1 MQCITTSSLSFLVNG
16 APYGVLKPSRGIRQG
31 DPLSLF
37 LFVIY
42 IEIISRFLA
51 EQENLGIPK
60 GVKISRTS
68 PAVSHLLYVDDLI
81 IYCGSID
88 EDALCI
94 KNIIEKYSLWS
105 SQSPNTNKSS
115 IHFSSNTYPN
125 QKLSILRIH
134 NFKECNHK
142 DKHLGFPFCKPISKK
157 IVFNQLIDRI
167 NSKLSGWRNKT
178 LSQAGRS
185 ILISDVASAIPT
197 YQMSITL
204 FPKMTCSNLMLLL
217 ESFGGVLMVMKI
229 ISFQNV
235 GIEIANLKLPGVLVL
250 KE

>member
-16 APYGVLKPSRGIRQG
+16 APYGLLKPSRGIRQG

-81 IYCGSID
+81 IYCGSTD

-157 IVFNQLIDRI
+157 VVFNQLIDRI
-167 NSKLSGWRNKT
+167 NSKLSGWRIK
-178 LSQAGRS
+178 LSHKLGEVFS
-185 ILISDVASAIPT
+185 FLIWPLLIQLTKCLLSS
-197 YQMSITL
+197 
-204 FPKMTCSNLMLLL
+204 FPKWLALTWCC
-217 ESFGGVLMVMKI
+217 FWK
-229 ISFQNV
+229 
-235 GIEIANLKLPGVLVL
+235 VLVGY
-250 KE
+250 